1 MEWYMIMVD
10 RGSIGR
16 GSIDRGS
23 FGVVV
28 EGSFNRRG
36 CSFNHSDCSFTR
48 RGSFIMLSID

>member
-1 MEWYMIMVD
+1 MIMVD